1 MEKDSEEN
9 PEYTLAEFTT
19 ETNYAESTPKLPVD
33 SPYALEA
40 APKKVR
46 TINLLGF
53 IRIPF
58 AFISLVLAFWI
69 ALNLSSMIQSGNITL
84 WMKNW
89 SDNTQIS
96 FREYFDNGQIASYEG
111 VITGLNDYAAKLPS
125 GEIIVILESKEI
137 PFTEEG
143 DMPVSF
149 RRALDAYD
157 SKQCSILA
165 FDKKVYVSQ
174 LDRIDITAEYQ
185 EFLESIIFDLESK
198 EAKLKCK

>member
-1 MEKDSEEN
+1 
-9 PEYTLAEFTT
+9 
-19 ETNYAESTPKLPVD
+19 
-33 SPYALEA
+33 
-40 APKKVR
+40 
-46 TINLLGF
+46 
-53 IRIPF
+53 
-58 AFISLVLAFWI
+58 
-69 ALNLSSMIQSGNITL
+69 MIQSGNIAL

-96 FREYFDNGQIASYEG
+96 FREYFNNGQIASYEG
-111 VITGLNDYAAKLPS
+111 AITGLNDYAAKLPS
-125 GEIIVILESKEI
+125 GEIIVILESEEI

-165 FDKKVYVSQ
+165 FDKKGYVSQ

-185 EFLESIIFDLESK
+185 EFLDSIIFDLESK
-198 EAKLKCK
+198 EAN